1 MSLVNL
7 MLDKP
12 VIDIEV
18 LRKQVPMLNIEHDTH
33 SFTYLDYASTTPMPT
48 CVLQAMWDHET
59 HTRSNVHRAS
69 YQLAERATQAYWQ
82 ARQSVAR
89 YLNATKAEEI
99 IFTSGT
105 TAAINMLAYGLEHQ
119 LKAGDE
125 IIISP
130 AEHHSNLIPW
140 QMLMQRKGIK
150 LKWLPL
156 STDGRIEVSQLN
168 QLITD
173 RTRLVAITHAS
184 NVTGAI
190 TDLAVIIEHTKDK
203 DILVFVDGA
212 QMAAHGPIDVQALG
226 VDFYAF
232 SGHKCFGPTGIGA
245 LWAREECMTLLQP
258 LMGGGGMVQWVTP
271 EQSEFVTGYQ
281 RFEAGTPP
289 IGQAIGFG
297 IALEWLLSLPWTAI
311 QKYERQLTQ
320 QTLNMFRNIP
330 GLSLLGPQDSNQRL
344 PLFSFQLDKCH
355 PHDICHLLDQKGLAL
370 RGGHHCAQPLL
381 DYFDVG
387 AVCRASLSFLTLPKE
402 INRLNQALIQA
413 IEKLA

>member
-1 MSLVNL
+1 MSVLNL
-7 MLDKP
+7 AAPKQA
-12 VIDIEV
+12 IDV
-18 LRKQVPMLNIEHDTH
+18 QTLREQVPMLCSKQDTLA
-33 SFTYLDYASTTPMPT
+33 FAYLDYASTTPMPN
-48 CVLQAMWDHET
+48 CVLQAMWDHEV
-59 HTRSNVHRAS
+59 HSRSNVHRAS
-69 YQLAERATQAYWQ
+69 HQFAERATQAYWQ
-82 ARQSVAR
+82 ARQSVAH
-89 YLNATKAEEI
+89 YLNASKAEEV

-105 TAAINMLAYGLEHQ
+105 TAAINILAHGLENQ
-119 LKAGDE
+119 LKSGDE
-125 IIISP
+125 IIVSH

-156 STDGRIEVSQLN
+156 TTDGRIDISQLEK
-168 QLITD
+168 LITD

-190 TDLAVIIEHTKDK
+190 TDLTGLIEHTKDK

-212 QMAAHGPIDVQALG
+212 QMTAHGPIDVQALG

-232 SGHKCFGPTGIGA
+232 SGHKCFGPTGIGT
-245 LWAREECMTLLQP
+245 LWVREECMTLLQP

-271 EQSEFVTGYQ
+271 EHSEFVTGYQ

-289 IGQAIGFG
+289 ISQAIGLG
-297 IALEWLLSLPWTAI
+297 VALEWLLSLPWTAI
-311 QKYERQLTQ
+311 RAYEKQLTQ
-320 QTLNMFRNIP
+320 QTLNILNNIS
-330 GLSLLGPQDSNQRL
+330 GLSFLGPQDSNQRL
-344 PLFSFQLDKCH
+344 PLFSFQLDNCH

-387 AVCRASLSFLTLPKE
+387 AVCRASMNFLTITDE
-402 INRLNQALIQA
+402 IDMLEQSLRQTMV
-413 IEKLA
+413 KLA